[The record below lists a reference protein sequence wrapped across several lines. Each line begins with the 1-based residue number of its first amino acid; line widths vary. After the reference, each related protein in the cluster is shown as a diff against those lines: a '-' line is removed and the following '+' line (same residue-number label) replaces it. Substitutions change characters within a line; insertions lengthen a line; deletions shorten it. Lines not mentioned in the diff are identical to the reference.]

1 MGIDRVLSLIGLA
14 TKAGK
19 VVSGEFSTERAV
31 KAKIALM
38 VVVASDASDN
48 TKKNFTNM
56 CVYYKVP
63 MIIYGTKETLGRAMG
78 KELRASLAL
87 TDPGFVKAIEK
98 LVGPEA

>member
-31 KAKIALM
+31 KNKTALM
-38 VVVASDASDN
+38 VIVADDASDN

-56 CVYYKVP
+56 CVYHKVP
-63 MIIYGTKETLGRAMG
+63 MLVYGTKETLGRAMG
-78 KELRASLAL
+78 KEMRASLAL
-87 TDPGFVKAIEK
+87 TDAGFVKAIEK
-98 LVGPEA
+98 LVDPEA